1 MSLDIT
7 PLIPTGR
14 SLIQSHGNNRF
25 KITGDLHQGSVIVFI
40 DSVENWQAVTI
51 EDITIDSLLAVTKR
65 SSEVDILL
73 VGCGE
78 TFTLP
83 PKDLRLVLKQH
94 GIVLEWMDSRA
105 ACRTF
110 NVLLAEERPAAAAI
124 LAIE

>member
-14 SLIQSHGNNRF
+14 SLIQSHGNSRF
-25 KITGDLHQGSVIVFI
+25 KISGDFHEGSVIVFSE
-40 DSVENWQAVTI
+40 SVESWQAVTL
-51 EDITIDSLLAVTKR
+51 EDITIDNLMAVTER
-65 SSEVDILL
+65 SSEIDILI

-83 PKDLRLVLKQH
+83 PKELRLALKEH

-124 LAIE
+124 LAVA